1 MVHAI
6 AVIGA
11 GAVGLHSAIELLK
24 GGWEVTVVEEHGEV
38 GKPVQ
43 CAGLISRS
51 GAEMLHLPTEEC
63 TVNEVKGAKL
73 FAPNGEVIKIEKN
86 KSVAY
91 VLDRAKLDRALYAEA
106 KKHNAKTRNVY
117 LFNFSNIS

>member
-24 GGWEVTVVEEHGEV
+24 SGWDVTVIEEHGEV

-43 CAGLISRS
+43 CAGLISKS
-51 GAEMLHLPTEEC
+51 GAEIRRTAFLINTLP
-63 TVNEVKGAKL
+63 
-73 FAPNGEVIKIEKN
+73 PKN
-86 KSVAY
+86 LRLIV
-91 VLDRAKLDRALYAEA
+91 
-106 KKHNAKTRNVY
+106 
-117 LFNFSNIS
+117 